1 MESLRRD
8 LRFALRTLVRTPGWT
23 TATVLTLAL
32 GIGATTAI
40 FSVLYG
46 VLLRPLP
53 YPEPDRIVMLWQ
65 LGQSGNQNN
74 ISDANFFDIKER
86 SRSFAALAEVSGGG
100 GPVSVT
106 GDVEPVRVPA
116 VRISREFFDV
126 LGLEPIVGR
135 LFLEEELREG
145 GTPAVV
151 VSERFWRDRLGAPND
166 LTGKTLVF
174 GGRAH
179 RVVGVMPR
187 AADYPA
193 GIDLWVPR
201 ELDAVLPSRTAHNW
215 QAVGR
220 LRDGVT
226 LDRADREVSAIARQ
240 LKSEHGDDTWM
251 FDAELVPLH
260 EQLVGHVRSGLLIL
274 LGASAFLLLIA
285 SANVTNLLLA
295 RAAARQRELAV
306 RLAMGA
312 GRKRLVQQFLVESFV
327 IALAGGALGV
337 LIAFLGVRALLLLEP
352 GNLPRVADVG
362 VSWTV
367 LAFAFGLSLLTAA
380 SIGLITALRGTGSE
394 LRESLAQSQRTM
406 AAGGHRVRSGLVV
419 AQVAATLV
427 LLVGAGLLG
436 RSFLRLLAIE
446 PGYRTEEAV
455 VLDVAMPAAR
465 TEEEFARRRAT
476 YDQLLERLRAIPG
489 VRSVGGVNALP
500 LRGGGYSN
508 GTFIALLHA
517 GEEMNFERFGELM
530 KDPARSGYAEFR
542 IASEGYFEAM
552 GISLV
557 RGRLFEPGD
566 APDAPHVA
574 VISEKLAETE
584 WPGED
589 PIGKLIQFGNMDGD
603 LRPYTVVGIV
613 TDIRE
618 ATLDAEPRGT
628 FYGYYRQRP
637 RPVGAFN
644 IVIAGPTNP
653 ASVIPA
659 ARRIVR
665 EVAPEV
671 PPRFRMIEEIVT
683 QSVADRRF
691 SLFLLGAFAA
701 SALLL
706 AVMGVYS
713 VVSVLVAQREHE
725 MGIRVALGAQS
736 GDVAGLV
743 LRQGAV
749 LAIVGIVVGVI
760 AALTLTRLLESLL
773 YGVTA
778 TDPVSFVAVSALLVV
793 VALAASWVPARRA
806 TRVDPMSVLRN
817 S

>member
-23 TATVLTLAL
+23 LATVLTLAL

-40 FSVLYG
+40 FSVLHG
-46 VLLRPLP
+46 VLLSPLP

-65 LGQSGNQNN
+65 LGQSGNQNS
-74 ISDANFFDIKER
+74 ISDANFFDIKDR
-86 SRSFAALAEVSGGG
+86 SRSFEALAQVSGGG

-116 VRISREFFDV
+116 VRVSREFFAV

-166 LTGKTLVF
+166 LSGKTLVF

-187 AADYPA
+187 AADHPA
-193 GIDLWVPR
+193 GVDLWVPR
-201 ELDAVLPSRTAHNW
+201 ELDAILPSRTAHNW

-226 LDRADREVSAIARQ
+226 LARANGEVSAIARQ

-295 RAAARQRELAV
+295 RAAGRQRELAV

-312 GRKRLVQQFLVESFV
+312 GRRRLVQQLLIESLV

-337 LIAFLGVRALLLLEP
+337 LLAFLGVRALLLLEP

-362 VSWTV
+362 VSWMV
-367 LAFAFGLSLLTAA
+367 LAFAFALSLVTAA

-394 LRESLAQSQRTM
+394 LRDALAQSQRTM

-436 RSFLRLLAIE
+436 RSFLRLLSIE
-446 PGYRTEEAV
+446 PGYRTEGAV

-465 TEEEFARRRAT
+465 TDEELARRRAT

-517 GEEMNFERFGELM
+517 GEQMDFERFGQLM
-530 KDPARSGYAEFR
+530 KDPARAGYAEFR

-589 PIGKLIQFGNMDGD
+589 AIGKSIQFGNMDGD

-644 IVIAGPTNP
+644 IVMTGPANP

-659 ARRIVR
+659 ARRIVQD
-665 EVAPEV
+665 VAPDV

-736 GDVAGLV
+736 GDVASLV

-749 LAIVGIVVGVI
+749 LALIGILVGL
-760 AALTLTRLLESLL
+760 AAAFGLTRLLEALL
-773 YGVTA
+773 YGVSA
-778 TDPVSFVAVSALLVV
+778 TDPVSFAAVSALLVV